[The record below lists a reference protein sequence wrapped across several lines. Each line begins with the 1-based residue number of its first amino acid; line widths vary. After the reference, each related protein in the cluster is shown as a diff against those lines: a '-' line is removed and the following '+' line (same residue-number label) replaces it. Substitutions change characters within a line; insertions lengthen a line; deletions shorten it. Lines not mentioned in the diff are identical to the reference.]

1 MKIEDFVEEMRGK
14 AEKGLLEVSRGGK
27 STEKTYQFQVGS
39 GCIKIVRGGIIEKA
53 AISHLIFKNIKPP
66 GAVEESDGMVYQM
79 EVFPENPYCPM
90 GHFSTQWTM
99 GKTNEYSMNLDL
111 FPAVR
116 VEEDLDAMRY
126 IMDKVADRFGKDK
139 SKFREGQDIQYN
151 MEHWS
156 FPLATKVGCKLM
168 QLKEEDLV
176 LFITAYH
183 TFFDAYLTIL
193 RKRKD
198 TKFTEEEV
206 TLKHERNGK
215 WLEYLTFKDRAV
227 KMAQAYSVPAELL
240 IGLGF
245 PPTAVFK

>member
-1 MKIEDFVEEMRGK
+1 
-14 AEKGLLEVSRGGK
+14 
-27 STEKTYQFQVGS
+27 
-39 GCIKIVRGGIIEKA
+39 
-53 AISHLIFKNIKPP
+53 
-66 GAVEESDGMVYQM
+66 
-79 EVFPENPYCPM
+79 
-90 GHFSTQWTM
+90 
-99 GKTNEYSMNLDL
+99 
-111 FPAVR
+111 
-116 VEEDLDAMRY
+116 
-126 IMDKVADRFGKDK
+126 
-139 SKFREGQDIQYN
+139 

-168 QLKEEDLV
+168 QLKEEDLD

-198 TKFTEEEV
+198 MKFTEEEV
-206 TLKHERNGK
+206 KLKHERNGK

-245 PPTAVFK
+245 PPSAAF

>member
-1 MKIEDFVEEMRGK
+1 
-14 AEKGLLEVSRGGK
+14 
-27 STEKTYQFQVGS
+27 
-39 GCIKIVRGGIIEKA
+39 
-53 AISHLIFKNIKPP
+53 
-66 GAVEESDGMVYQM
+66 
-79 EVFPENPYCPM
+79 M

-99 GKTNEYSMNLDL
+99 GKTNDYSMNLDL

-116 VEEDLDAMRY
+116 VEEDLDDMRY

-139 SKFREGQDIQYN
+139 NNFREGQDIQYN

-168 QLKEEDLV
+168 QLKEEDLD

-198 TKFTEEEV
+198 TQFTGEEV

-227 KMAQAYSVPAELL
+227 KMAKAYNIPAEVL
-240 IGLGF
+240 INLGF
-245 PPTAVFK
+245 PPSAVF